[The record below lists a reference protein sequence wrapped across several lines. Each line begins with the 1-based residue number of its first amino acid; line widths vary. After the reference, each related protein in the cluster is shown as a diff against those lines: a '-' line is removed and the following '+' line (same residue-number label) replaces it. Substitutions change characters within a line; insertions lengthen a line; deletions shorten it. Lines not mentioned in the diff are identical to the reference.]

1 MSCAEIG
8 LDVVGEP
15 PHLWHQEVVAEGHAT
30 GYAGVIN
37 DYYLIRVDAFTVDAE
52 MTEADPTNEVRSHFT
67 PFWYLMVGADP
78 RQDSIAAERALLG
91 YLSVQD
97 PRAFDE
103 VRRPSDPTDLR
114 ISDIWVHPNTRGA
127 GIGKALGLVA
137 KAHSLFESHSPS
149 RSAAGTS
156 WANSIGDFPP
166 PAEEAVD
173 AAAFERGGRKSYAAI
188 LLLHPDLTGLPFPDE
203 S

>member
-1 MSCAEIG
+1 MTTSTEESA
-8 LDVVGEP
+8 D
-15 PHLWHQEVVAEGHAT
+15 
-30 GYAGVIN
+30 AGWRMPVESRAG
-37 DYYLIRVDAFTVDAE
+37 RVRWIE
-52 MTEADPTNEVRSHFT
+52 LADPANDVRSHFT

-78 RQDSIAAERALLG
+78 RQDSIAAERTLLG

-166 PAEEAVD
+166 PAEEVVD
-173 AAAFERGGRKSYAAI
+173 DAAFERGGRKSYAAV
-188 LLLHPDLTGLPFPDE
+188 LVLHPDLIGLPFPGD